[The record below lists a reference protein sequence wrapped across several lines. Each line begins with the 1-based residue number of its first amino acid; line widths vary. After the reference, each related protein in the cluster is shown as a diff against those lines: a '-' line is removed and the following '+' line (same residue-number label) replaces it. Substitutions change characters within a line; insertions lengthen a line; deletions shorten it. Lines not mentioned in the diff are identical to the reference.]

1 MTSTIIWRQRR
12 RRIIRDK
19 LRAACIVAA
28 LYGFGFMM
36 ILLKASVCMGEY
48 SDTHIDDEYVGYI
61 IDISKQ
67 YGVAPE
73 LIEAIIESE
82 SGGDADAVSPHGAIG
97 LMQIVPKYNQ
107 DRMERLGVTDLHD
120 PYSNILVGTD
130 LLMEYADRYEDLPTV
145 LMCYNEGEYSD
156 AVNRADDGYI
166 SEYAK
171 KVIRR
176 SDQLQRLHESKG

>member
-1 MTSTIIWRQRR
+1 MTKTIIWRQRR

-19 LRAACIVAA
+19 LRSVCIVATM
-28 LYGFGFMM
+28 YGFVLMM

-48 SDTHIDDEYVGYI
+48 SDTRIDDEYVGYI
-61 IDISKQ
+61 IDISEQ

-73 LIEAIIESE
+73 LIEAIIEAE

-97 LMQIVPKYNQ
+97 LMQIVPKYNE